1 MSVESDFDQLCLFDF
16 GGVDLSAL
24 RERRD
29 ALLTSVRAKRTISA
43 YACDWSQ
50 FDRWCRMAGRQ
61 TLPASTE
68 TLQLYVTWMFEQG
81 AKVTTAERRVSA
93 IAYIH
98 RGAGFPSPLESGLR
112 DIINATRRERK
123 EQPIGKKAL
132 DPLTLVRIARKC
144 DCGTALGAR
153 DRALLI
159 LGFATS
165 FRREEL
171 AQLQLSDLTF
181 ERHGLAILLRYSK
194 RDQTGKG
201 RLLGVWAGKRAET
214 DPVRVMRAWLR
225 HRGSWE
231 GPLFCRIQNG
241 DVVLHRPI
249 TGDAV
254 NHAVKRMIAAAGI
267 DPDRYGAHSLRA
279 GAITAAAEL
288 GRSDQEIVGL
298 SGHGNVKMIR
308 TYVRSAR
315 LFSGRNP
322 LAGVL

>member
-1 MSVESDFDQLCLFDF
+1 
-16 GGVDLSAL
+16 
-24 RERRD
+24 
-29 ALLTSVRAKRTISA
+29 LLTSVRAERTVSA
-43 YACDWSQ
+43 YASDWRQ

-68 TLQLYVTWMFEQG
+68 TLQFYITWMFEQG
-81 AKVTTAERRVSA
+81 AKITTAERRISA
-93 IAYIH
+93 ITYIH
-98 RGAGFPSPLESGLR
+98 RHAGFPSPLESGLR

-123 EQPIGKKAL
+123 EQPVGKKAL
-132 DPLTLVRIARKC
+132 DTLALVRIARKC
-144 DCGTALGAR
+144 DASTARGAR

-171 AQLQLSDLTF
+171 ARLQLSDLTF
-181 ERHGLAILLRYSK
+181 ERHGLAVLLRYSK

-231 GPLFCRIQNG
+231 GPLFCRIQTG
-241 DVVLHRPI
+241 DVVKRQSISGEAINL
-249 TGDAV
+249 
-254 NHAVKRMIAAAGI
+254 AVKRMIAAAGI

-298 SGHGNVKMIR
+298 SGHGNVKMISL
-308 TYVRSAR
+308 YVRSAR